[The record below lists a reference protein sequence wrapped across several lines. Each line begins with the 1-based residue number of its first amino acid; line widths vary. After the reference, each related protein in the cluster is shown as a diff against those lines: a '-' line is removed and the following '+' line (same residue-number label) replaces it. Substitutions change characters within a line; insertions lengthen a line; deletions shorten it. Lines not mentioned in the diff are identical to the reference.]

1 MHATPSPVYEAI
13 TPFTDQSLKICI
25 QKQKLREEQVK
36 NSKYNTIV
44 LPENADGVC
53 GYHRGCYK
61 YFTAI
66 QKKAVKSKTYKL
78 FSIKFKC
85 LYSMIRIRTNDI
97 TKSFLTASTTNLL
110 SEQPVNEN
118 QDHVDSNSVI
128 LAASSADIIG
138 HNIVEENG
146 MQYINNKIDIR
157 VDMSIIL

>member
-1 MHATPSPVYEAI
+1 
-13 TPFTDQSLKICI
+13 
-25 QKQKLREEQVK
+25 
-36 NSKYNTIV
+36 
-44 LPENADGVC
+44 
-53 GYHRGCYK
+53 
-61 YFTAI
+61 
-66 QKKAVKSKTYKL
+66 
-78 FSIKFKC
+78 
-85 LYSMIRIRTNDI
+85 MIRIRTNDI